1 MTQVPEIPSP
11 RDEADG
17 VFTVLVIVGTDHHKF
32 DRLVDWLD
40 AWGEQQEQPT
50 RVVFQ
55 HGSAR
60 APRFGEGHTLL
71 PHEQLQELMATA
83 SVLVTHGGPATICE
97 AWQHGRMPVVVP
109 RDPTLGEHVDGHQ
122 QRFSRRLGRQGQVLL
137 CEDRTDLERA
147 LDAARQDPSHV
158 RFGATGGRGEVVA
171 GTVARIAEV
180 IDGLVEQRVQH
191 PVRRSALFGGR
202 SRRRSAR

>member
-1 MTQVPEIPSP
+1 MTPARDIPGP
-11 RDEADG
+11 RRDTDP
-17 VFTVLVIVGTDHHKF
+17 VFTVLVIVGTDHHRF

-60 APRFGEGHTLL
+60 PPRYGEGHQLL

-83 SVLVTHGGPATICE
+83 TVLVTHGGPATICE

-109 RDPTLGEHVDGHQ
+109 RDPALGEHVDGHQ
-122 QRFSRRLGRQGQVLL
+122 QRFSRRLGTQGQVLL
-137 CEDRTDLERA
+137 CEDRSDLERA
-147 LDAARQDPSHV
+147 LDAAREDPSHV
-158 RFGATGGRGEVVA
+158 RFGAEEGRGKVVA
-171 GTVARIAEV
+171 DTVSRIAEV
-180 IDGLVEQRVQH
+180 IDGLVDARAAH
-191 PVRRSALFGGR
+191 PVRRSALFGRPGR
-202 SRRRSAR
+202 RTAR